1 MAYDVYYGNAKP
13 MLAYHWIKDLGIET
27 VEQLREHFDADPK
40 NRATADQYKA
50 NIEKYGAP
58 ALPALGHQME
68 RV

>member
-1 MAYDVYYGNAKP
+1 
-13 MLAYHWIKDLGIET
+13 MLAHRWIKDLGIET